1 MSPCIER
8 PRRHGSA
15 LLLAVVIS
23 AVVGVSVL
31 ALWRGTAAGARA
43 IALEVATTHVDAV
56 ADSVRLRA
64 FAFIDSGGWK
74 RLQSPG
80 DWQLV
85 AARSAGGATW
95 RAEAAR
101 MTWMTLLIRGA
112 AETPGGARGVTARA
126 DHRTLV
132 PLTSPIDFSDA
143 ALTGVQTWLVD
154 AAATVD
160 VPVAVGR
167 ERLCRSASG
176 ARAIARR
183 PLSAAIS
190 AMRLPIVDADTVRDS
205 LTGAFRLSTGRVR
218 TPLRVRG
225 IVVIDTEVS
234 VEADLRVTGMLVARG
249 SVHPAGG
256 HIDVIGAVVAGDAGG
271 GSSGL
276 GAGDR
281 VRYDACAIRSA
292 VEQVTSRGPTA
303 TWTTLNVF

>member
-1 MSPCIER
+1 MSPDTER

-15 LLLAVVIS
+15 ILMAVVIS
-23 AVVGVSVL
+23 AVVGISVL
-31 ALWRGTAAGARA
+31 ALWRGTAAGRRA
-43 IALEVATTHVDAV
+43 IALEAETTRSAGV

-64 FAFIDSGGWK
+64 LAFIDSGGWK

-85 AARSAGGATW
+85 AFRTAGGTTW
-95 RAEAAR
+95 RAEVAR
-101 MTWMTLLIRGA
+101 MTWMTILVRGST
-112 AETPGGARGVTARA
+112 ETPGGARGVTARA

-132 PLTSPIDFSDA
+132 PLISPIDFTDA
-143 ALTGVQTWLVD
+143 ALTGAAPWLVD
-154 AAATVD
+154 PAATVD
-160 VPVAVGR
+160 VPAAVGR
-167 ERLCRSASG
+167 EQLCRATSG
-176 ARAIARR
+176 AQAIARR

-190 AMRLPIVDADTVRDS
+190 AMRLPIVDSDTLRDS
-205 LTGAFRLSTGRVR
+205 LVGAFRLSTGLVR

-225 IVVIDTEVS
+225 MVVIDSEVT

-256 HIDVIGAVVAGDAGG
+256 HLDVTGAVVTGDAGG

-281 VRYDACAIRSA
+281 VRYDACAIRRA
-292 VEQVTSRGPTA
+292 VDMVTSRGRTA